1 MRRWII
7 AVLLI
12 MCFMTVATAQDDA
25 PTGTPVEITA
35 SNDGLALKGEIFF
48 PAESDGALLP
58 AVLLMHQNNGRRR
71 DWNPLIPALLD
82 AGYVAL
88 AVDLR
93 GFGETGGP
101 RAFAIAP
108 EDTQDWLT
116 YLQGA
121 EGVDPARTAT
131 IGASIGSNLAL
142 IGCSVNEACVTAIA
156 LSPGLNYFNVL
167 PEPELVEGGLS
178 EKSALLIT
186 AQNDNQSV
194 IGVRQMVA
202 NATGEIGLRI
212 YTGGTHGTTMFLT
225 NADTL
230 IPLIVNWLDEKLA
243 AEREEQ

>member
-1 MRRWII
+1 MRRRII
-7 AVLLI
+7 VVLL
-12 MCFMTVATAQDDA
+12 MLGVVTAGTVAQNDA
-25 PTGTPVEITA
+25 PVGTPVEIVA
-35 SNDGLALKGEIFF
+35 SNDGHTLKGEIYY

-101 RAFAIAP
+101 RGFSIAP
-108 EDTQDWLT
+108 EDTQDWLA
-116 YLQGA
+116 YLQSA

-142 IGCSVNEACVTAIA
+142 VGCSVNEACVTAIA

-186 AQNDNQSV
+186 AQNDRESSV
-194 IGVRQMVA
+194 GVRQMVT

-212 YTGGTHGTTMFLT
+212 YTGGTHGTTLFLT
-225 NADTL
+225 NAGTL

-243 AEREEQ
+243 ADGE

>member
-1 MRRWII
+1 MRRWMI

-12 MCFMTVATAQDDA
+12 LCMMSVTAAQNNA

-48 PAESDGALLP
+48 PEESDGALLP

-71 DWNPLIPALLD
+71 DWNPLIPALLE

-101 RAFAIAP
+101 RGFSIAP
-108 EDTQDWLT
+108 EDTQDWLA

-142 IGCSVNEACVTAIA
+142 VGCSVNEACVTAVA

-167 PEPELVEGGLS
+167 PEPELVDGGLS
-178 EKSALLIT
+178 KKSALLIT
-186 AQNDNQSV
+186 AQTDRESAT
-194 IGVRQMVA
+194 GVKQMVT
-202 NATGEIGLRI
+202 NATGEIGVRI
-212 YTGGTHGTTMFLT
+212 YTGGTHGTTLFLT
-225 NADTL
+225 NSDTL

-243 AEREEQ
+243 PTEE

>member
-1 MRRWII
+1 MRRWMI

-12 MCFMTVATAQDDA
+12 VCVMSLSVAQSDA
-25 PTGTPVEITA
+25 PTGTPVEVTA

-58 AVLLMHQNNGRRR
+58 AVLLMHQHNGRRR
-71 DWNPLIPALLD
+71 DWNPLIPTLLD

-101 RAFAIAP
+101 RGYSTAQ

-116 YLQGA
+116 YLQGV
-121 EGVDPARTAT
+121 EGVDPARIAT
-131 IGASIGSNLAL
+131 IGASVGSNLAL
-142 IGCSVNEACVTAIA
+142 VGCSTNEACVTAIA
-156 LSPGLNYFNVL
+156 LSPGLDYFSIK
-167 PEPELVEGGLS
+167 PEAELVEGGLS

-186 AQNDNQSV
+186 AQTDNQSV

-202 NATGEIGLRI
+202 NATGEIGLRL
-212 YTGGTHGTTMFLT
+212 YTGGMHGTTMFLT
-225 NADTL
+225 DADTL

-243 AEREEQ
+243 PADEE